1 MSKAV
6 RKVDILELVA
16 KASDALQQALE
27 PTQELLEQ
35 VPDGAFQ
42 SKIPED
48 WGPEEYEAETR
59 KLLKTLAGVVKNKE
73 ALDMPGILIFYPL
86 LFLMYFSVLIQ
97 EFE

>member
-6 RKVDILELVA
+6 RKVDILELVT
-16 KASDALQQALE
+16 KASDALQHALE

-73 ALDMPGILIFYPL
+73 ALDMPGIILI
-86 LFLMYFSVLIQ
+86 
-97 EFE
+97 